1 MRNRFCEEII
11 MKKTKKIYDAIE
23 DRIKKEE
30 DKKYENNSQSMFRA
44 GVIQGL
50 QYAKI
55 DVLRIENSKDEI
67 KDVLDF
73 PVKVI
78 REAKKKANRKLN
90 IRITDPAHPLIQES
104 IKSDAEDEE
113 QRLKEEIEQL
123 QW

>member
-1 MRNRFCEEII
+1 ME
-11 MKKTKKIYDAIE
+11 KTKKIYNAIE

-30 DKKYENNSQSMFRA
+30 SKKYENNSQNMFRA

-55 DVLRIENSKDEI
+55 FVLSIENSKEEI

-73 PVKVI
+73 PVKTI
-78 REAKKKANRKLN
+78 REAKRKANRKLN

-104 IKSDAEDEE
+104 IKADAEDEE
-113 QRLKEEIEQL
+113 QRLKDEIEQL

>member
-1 MRNRFCEEII
+1 

-30 DKKYENNSQSMFRA
+30 DKKYENNSQSMFQA
-44 GVIQGL
+44 GVVQGL

-104 IKSDAEDEE
+104 IKADAEDEE
-113 QRLKEEIEQL
+113 QRLKDEIEQL

>member
-1 MRNRFCEEII
+1 

-30 DKKYENNSQSMFRA
+30 DKKYENNSQSMFVA

-55 DVLRIENSKDEI
+55 DVLSIENSKEEI

-73 PVKVI
+73 PVKTI
-78 REAKKKANRKLN
+78 REAKRKANRKLN

-104 IKSDAEDEE
+104 IKADAEDEE
-113 QRLKEEIEQL
+113 QRLKDEIDL

>member
-1 MRNRFCEEII
+1 ME
-11 MKKTKKIYDAIE
+11 KTKKIYNAIE

-30 DKKYENNSQSMFRA
+30 SKKYENNSQNMFRA

-55 DVLRIENSKDEI
+55 DVLSIEYGKSGEI

-73 PVKVI
+73 PVKII
-78 REAKKKANRKLN
+78 REAKKKANRKFK
-90 IRITDPAHPLIQES
+90 ICITDPANPLIQES
-104 IKSDAEDEE
+104 IKADAEDEE
-113 QRLKEEIEQL
+113 QRLKDEIDL

>member
-1 MRNRFCEEII
+1 

-44 GVIQGL
+44 GVILGL

-55 DVLRIENSKDEI
+55 DVLRIENSKEEI

-73 PVKVI
+73 PVKTI
-78 REAKKKANRKLN
+78 REAKRKANRKLN